1 MTCLL
6 WVEDSCA
13 RQPLHCFVRG
23 GEGTSYVS
31 RLIDQTGFL
40 QKLICH
46 TSLLF
51 LTQSSA
57 FPKSFTP
64 MGIFEF
70 DKLHCLHGDK
80 REQSD
85 SYLSP
90 ETPWQPDMHLSR
102 AASTWSL
109 QKAERK
115 PQRTMNAIKPG
126 DTRQFAKTIPSA
138 QWSTGPD
145 KF

>member
-1 MTCLL
+1 MEIFLFKMEWARLL
-6 WVEDSCA
+6 HLRWVEDSCV
-13 RQPLHCFVRG
+13 RQPAHCFVRD
-23 GEGTSYVS
+23 GEGASYVS

-51 LTQSSA
+51 LTQSST

-64 MGIFEF
+64 MGSFEF
-70 DKLHCLHGDK
+70 DKLHCLRGDK

-102 AASTWSL
+102 AAPG
-109 QKAERK
+109 ACRE
-115 PQRTMNAIKPG
+115 QRGNPRGLRML
-126 DTRQFAKTIPSA
+126 
-138 QWSTGPD
+138 
-145 KF
+145 